1 MSSSL
6 LHPLN
11 GQKIWWQSPKLGFVA
26 LMTLLTVGGG
36 WWWFA
41 NNVRT
46 PSTSGKVVAQQQ
58 PETISVDT
66 GQVTVDKAVQKR
78 VLTGTVEAVDK
89 VTLSSRVTGG
99 IEQLNVDEGDLVNA
113 GDLIATVDVES
124 IQARQNQAQAG
135 ISQAQS
141 AVSMAQFTKMTAQSQ
156 KNEAL
161 AKLEE
166 SRAKLQEAQADLE
179 DAELDQRR
187 MQTLAS
193 QGVVSQDRLD
203 NANTRVEM
211 TQARIEQIKANME
224 QAKSAIDQA
233 DAQIQQ
239 AQAQVEQA
247 QAQVE
252 AARAE
257 VEQTQADLDY
267 GRVVAPFGGVIT
279 KKHAAV
285 GSMVGEFLGQPI
297 VTIERIDRL
306 WFTVQVPESLI
317 NSIKVGQNIDV
328 QIDAINDTVTGKV
341 DQIVSAADPN
351 SRSFQAKIMIEPTQ
365 NVIPGMFGRIRLQKS
380 GDIETLMVPQ
390 KAVIER
396 VGITGVYQVVDGK
409 AQFTKITP
417 GAEEEGK
424 LEVFSG
430 LEKGD
435 RVVLNPP
442 EKIED
447 GMLVQ

>member
-1 MSSSL
+1 
-6 LHPLN
+6 LN
-11 GQKIWWQSPKLGFVA
+11 GQKIWWRTTKVGFVTF
-26 LMTLLTVGGG
+26 MTLLAVGGG

-41 NNVRT
+41 SNVRT
-46 PSTSGKVVAQQQ
+46 PSTSGKAVAQQE

-66 GQVTVDKAVQKR
+66 GEVTVNRAVQNR

-89 VTLSSRVTGG
+89 VTLSSRVTGS
-99 IEQLNVDEGDLVNA
+99 IQQLNVDEGDLVSA
-113 GDLIATVDVES
+113 GDLIATVDVDS

-156 KNEAL
+156 KNEAQ

-166 SRAKLQEAQADLE
+166 SKAKLQEAQADLE
-179 DAELDQRR
+179 DAKLDQRR
-187 MQTLAS
+187 MQNLAR

-211 TQARIEQIKANME
+211 TQARIEQIKANIE

-233 DAQIQQ
+233 DAQMKQ

-257 VEQTQADLDY
+257 VQRTQADLDY
-267 GRVVAPFGGVIT
+267 GRVVAPFDGVIT

-285 GSMVGEFLGQPI
+285 GSMVGEFLAQPI
-297 VTIERIDRL
+297 VTIERTDRL

-317 NSIKVGQNIDV
+317 DSIRVGQNIDV
-328 QIDAINDTVTGKV
+328 QIDAINDTVAGTV

-351 SRSFQAKIMIEPTQ
+351 SRSFQAKIAIEPTQ

-380 GDIETLMVPQ
+380 GDIETLVVPEE
-390 KAVIER
+390 AVVER

-409 AQFTKITP
+409 ARFTKITP
-417 GAEEEGK
+417 GAQEEGK

-442 EKIED
+442 EKIKD
-447 GMLVQ
+447 GMLVR